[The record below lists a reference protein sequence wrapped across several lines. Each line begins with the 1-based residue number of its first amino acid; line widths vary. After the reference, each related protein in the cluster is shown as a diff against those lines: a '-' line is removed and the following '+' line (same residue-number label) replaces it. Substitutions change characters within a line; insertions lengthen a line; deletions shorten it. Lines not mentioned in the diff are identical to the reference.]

1 MLEPINPILLSLANA
16 TAQQQAAG
24 GIPLM
29 AAQGAYSR
37 FLTGQNAGNSL
48 RENVIQGQQ
57 LQEQRD
63 ELQQKRDMEKM
74 AGIASLAGAG
84 LGGFMGGGAFS
95 LAGASKG
102 AQLGAGLM
110 GQQSPIGEA
119 LNLGSQVQS
128 GSYLKKKKKEIEGVM
143 G

>member
-74 AGIASLAGAG
+74 GGIASLAGAVIGGPMLSGG
-84 LGGFMGGGAFS
+84 LGGAAMGANAGSS
-95 LAGASKG
+95 LFGQPSPIGSALGM
-102 AQLGAGLM
+102 GAGL
-110 GQQSPIGEA
+110 QEKNQFRA
-119 LNLGSQVQS
+119 DLNKYFG
-128 GSYLKKKKKEIEGVM
+128 GK
-143 G
+143 